1 MSVSLEMTNTVNDNT
16 NSAFSSPDPSQEGKE
31 VQSTN
36 DGTNGSVIGGQ
47 DENHLEGSMMKDL
60 KGTTNNDQERSNNST
75 ESTAELVETVGVQ
88 KSALGKASEE
98 TTKD

>member
-1 MSVSLEMTNTVNDNT
+1 MVITNT

-36 DGTNGSVIGGQ
+36 DGTNGSVIGDQ
-47 DENHLEGSMMKDL
+47 DENHLEGSMTKKLED
-60 KGTTNNDQERSNNST
+60 TTDNDQERSNNST
-75 ESTAELVETVGVQ
+75 EPTAELVEIVGVQ
-88 KSALGKASEE
+88 KSAVGKASEE